1 MIQQEISD
9 KVLTIGPD
17 YRCPSGGIA
26 QLLNTYSSS
35 FDPFNFISTVR
46 IPLNKDVTA
55 LCKMKVLIAG
65 LFRMIWLC
73 CFSRIHIV
81 HIHTASGFTFYRES
95 LFVMLAYIFRKKT
108 VLHIHSG
115 SLEEFYRVHP
125 RFTSFIFHR
134 VDRIVTIAKVWEAF
148 LKKKGFDNVI
158 TIGNPISL
166 PVNSSFHKSTGLKLL
181 FLGKLCDNKG
191 IYDILQMLHDYKVL
205 LPDDIRLIVG
215 GNGEVENFL
224 SVIHELNLEN
234 IVDFKGWIV
243 GEEKERL
250 LLDADI
256 YLQPSYTEALGIA
269 ILEAMS
275 YRIPVIASNV
285 GGIPEIVHNGKN
297 GILIAPGNKKQL
309 YQAIMQLADNP
320 EERTRLGNNG
330 YEVSKSYYPDY
341 IEKQIEKL
349 YISLLL

>member
-1 MIQQEISD
+1 MIQQKISD

-26 QLLNTYSSS
+26 QLLNTYSLS
-35 FDPFNFISTVR
+35 FNPFNFISTVR
-46 IPLNKDVTA
+46 IPLNKDVAA
-55 LCKMKVLIAG
+55 LYKIKMLIAG

-73 CFSRIHIV
+73 CFSRIRIV

-115 SLEEFYRVHP
+115 SLEEFYQVHP
-125 RFTSFIFHR
+125 RFISFIFHR

-166 PVNSSFHKSTGLKLL
+166 PANSSFHKSNGLKIL

-191 IYDILQMLHDYKVL
+191 IYDILQMLHDYRVL
-205 LPDDIRLIVG
+205 LPDNIRLIVG
-215 GNGEVENFL
+215 GNGEVDKFL

-243 GEEKERL
+243 GEEKSRL
-250 LLDADI
+250 LSEVDI
-256 YLQPSYTEALGIA
+256 YLQPSYNEALGIA

-275 YRIPVIASNV
+275 YRIPVIASHV

-320 EERTRLGNNG
+320 EERMRLGNNG
-330 YEVSKSYYPDY
+330 YEVSKSYYPNH

-349 YISLLL
+349 YISLLS